1 MWLEAF
7 GALRAR
13 PRTLIA
19 GVGMVL
25 VAVGAMIIIPALTS
39 AASARVLADLNAL
52 GSNAWIVQPQP
63 SAGQDEARLPG
74 GSLARAS
81 DLPGVTEA
89 LMEVTTSAS
98 VQTSRA
104 DQTSHPV
111 SVIGLDATPG
121 ASAVGVIQGS
131 YRPVPGFRFAVMGQ
145 RAAESLG
152 VDRFPSVLIVSS
164 EPVVVTGVLVGDP
177 LMPELQAAIVTD
189 AETAR
194 ALDPGSS
201 TDKLV
206 LRNDGVLHPERI
218 AAGIDPTG
226 SSNLSVAQPS
236 ALVAARDQ
244 SSATLG
250 TLALAASSAAFGIA
264 ALGIAI
270 MLTSA
275 VRQRTAELAVRRVH
289 GAPTYAITGLIACEG
304 LIIGIVG
311 GVVGVGV
318 SNLAIDFITGLR
330 DWPNQANWSLQAL
343 AFVAAIALCLAASL
357 PPALVALRVQPARA
371 FAVE

>member
-25 VAVGAMIIIPALTS
+25 VAVAAMIVIPALTS

-52 GSNAWIVQPQP
+52 GSNAWIIQPQP
-63 SAGQDEARLPG
+63 VAGQHEAALPG

-89 LMEVTTSAS
+89 ILEVTTSAS
-98 VQTSRA
+98 VQTSLA
-104 DQTSHPV
+104 DQRSHPV
-111 SVIGLDATPG
+111 SLIGLDATPG
-121 ASAVGVIQGS
+121 AKAVTVVEGS
-131 YRPVPGFRFAVMGQ
+131 YRPVPGFRFGVIGQ
-145 RAAESLG
+145 AAADSLG
-152 VDRFPSVLIVSS
+152 VHQFPSTLIVSA

-189 AETAR
+189 AATAR
-194 ALDPGSS
+194 ALDPGSA
-201 TDKLV
+201 TDKLI
-206 LRNDGVLHPERI
+206 LRNDGILQPARI

-226 SSNLSVAQPS
+226 SANLSVAQPS

-244 SSATLG
+244 SSATLS

-264 ALGIAI
+264 VLGIAI

-289 GAPTYAITGLIACEG
+289 GAPTYAIAGLIACEG
-304 LIIGIVG
+304 VLIGIVG
-311 GVVGVGV
+311 GAVGVGV
-318 SNLAIDFITGLR
+318 SNLVVQLITGLR
-330 DWPNQANWSLQAL
+330 NWPNQPDWGLQAL
-343 AFVAAIALCLAASL
+343 AFIAAIVLCLAASL